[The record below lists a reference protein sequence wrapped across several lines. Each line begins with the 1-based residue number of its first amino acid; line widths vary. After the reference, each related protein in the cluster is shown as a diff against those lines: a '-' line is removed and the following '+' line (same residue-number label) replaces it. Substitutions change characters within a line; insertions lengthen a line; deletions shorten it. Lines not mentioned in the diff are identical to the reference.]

1 MKEDEEKEMKA
12 KDIEMAGWVEPGRR
26 MELKNEKRIHTSPES
41 NISVIVRPPVELT
54 QSIWFI
60 IFCLTFLWLL
70 MFDIYVLVF
79 YIKEYYCYLCSLD
92 GRTTVFIAKLRNQN
106 TWYFWNWDLVNCNEI
121 PREKCISS
129 QGTNNH

>member
-54 QSIWFI
+54 QSI
-60 IFCLTFLWLL
+60 
-70 MFDIYVLVF
+70 
-79 YIKEYYCYLCSLD
+79 
-92 GRTTVFIAKLRNQN
+92 
-106 TWYFWNWDLVNCNEI
+106 
-121 PREKCISS
+121 
-129 QGTNNH
+129 